1 MRLLIVGAGSTGGYF
16 GARLA
21 RAGRDVTFLVR
32 PSRADQLRNNGL
44 QVVSP
49 PGNLILAP
57 RLVTADPLDGPY
69 DAVLLTVKSFAL
81 KQAVADLAPAVGPD
95 TMILPVQ
102 NGMGHV
108 DLLRERFGAQSLVG
122 CACKVATIIDDRG
135 RIVQMTPLQDFAY
148 GEMDGTST
156 PRIRALDALLSG
168 AGFDARVSPD
178 IVGEM
183 WRKWV
188 LLASV
193 GAITCLMRG
202 NVGEIA
208 RAPGGE
214 GVIRQILDEVA
225 AVMTAEGHP
234 PGEEFLAATA
244 TQLTDPRST
253 QTSSM
258 FRDIGELRPIEAD
271 EIIGDLISRGRRTGI
286 AAPLLATAYA
296 HLCVYSRQVVA

>member
-21 RAGRDVTFLVR
+21 QAGRDVTFLVR
-32 PSRADQLRNNGL
+32 PRRADHLRENGL
-44 QVVSP
+44 EVVSP
-49 PGNLILAP
+49 HGDVTIAP
-57 RLVTADPLDGPY
+57 RLVTADQLDGPY

-81 KQAVADLAPAVGPD
+81 EQALADLAPAVGPD

-108 DLLRERFGAQSLVG
+108 DVLRARFGAQTVVG
-122 CACKVATIIDDRG
+122 CACKVATIVDDRG
-135 RIVQMTPLQDFAY
+135 RIVQLTSLQDLAY
-148 GEMDGTST
+148 GEMDGGTT
-156 PRIRALDALLSG
+156 PRIQALDALLSG

-193 GAITCLMRG
+193 GAITCLMRCPI
-202 NVGEIA
+202 GEVV
-208 RAPGGE
+208 RAPGGAAF
-214 GVIRQILDEVA
+214 IRQVLDEVA
-225 AVMTAEGHP
+225 AVVTAEGNP
-234 PGEEFLAATA
+234 PEEAFLAATA
-244 TQLTDPRST
+244 AQLTDPRST

-258 FRDIGELRPIEAD
+258 FRDIGARRPIEAD
-271 EIIGDLISRGRRTGI
+271 AIIGDLLLRGRRARLATS
-286 AAPLLATAYA
+286 LLATAYA
-296 HLCVYSRQVVA
+296 HLCVYSRQIAA